1 MKVDKAVCT
10 DTMTD
15 TDSAI
20 NYESLLSTLV
30 QKKILAIKR
39 ECEVKKVKKRKRKQ
53 QNCLGSL
60 IFGKRDGNGQCEE
73 DSERQCD
80 DTKGEYV
87 VDTGTLHSNPSI
99 SQRAMVETNAKDHN
113 ILNCDDNPAL
123 DFPTTRSDNEHIES
137 NIVLNCV
144 DEMQYNTNVNSTMN
158 SEMDTTECQIAV
170 INERCTAE
178 LDNNSTQTIDDDFCT
193 EIHNKHNINVKIEQ
207 PNTDSNV
214 MRINL
219 SDTVQRGTSEPD
231 FETTSMIAS
240 NSNSPSIISQ
250 IEVSDEI
257 NAHHKFRTQNSSSDT
272 ISVPYF
278 IKHTTSS
285 APSNAMALHDQEQR
299 HQIRVLEAKSISA
312 QCSPIFAQ
320 RQTFNGRSLHTN
332 HAFFCFGFCFCFCR
346 IHAEKSNG
354 PISFICC
361 EIFNF
366 VSCCMYTRTRH
377 FSLSSIIFLVRS
389 CCYSHIAC
397 QCDCVF
403 TQFAWYTKDI
413 DRVYMNSNCID
424 SKIE

>member
-15 TDSAI
+15 TESAI
-20 NYESLLSTLV
+20 NYENLLSTLV

-39 ECEVKKVKKRKRKQ
+39 DCELKKVQKQKRKQ

-60 IFGKRDGNGQCEE
+60 IFGKRDGNSKCEE

-80 DTKGEYV
+80 DNKEEYV
-87 VDTGTLHSNPSI
+87 VDTVTPRANPSI
-99 SQRAMVETNAKDHN
+99 SQHATLEIDSKDHN
-113 ILNCDDNPAL
+113 ILKCDEHNVAMHL
-123 DFPTTRSDNEHIES
+123 PTIRSDNVQQCEHIES
-137 NIVLNCV
+137 NIVLNC
-144 DEMQYNTNVNSTMN
+144 DEEMQHNINVNMLD

-178 LDNNSTQTIDDDFCT
+178 LDNNSTQTIDDEFCT
-193 EIHNKHNINVKIEQ
+193 DIHNKHHINVKNQ
-207 PNTDSNV
+207 QHNTDSNV

-219 SDTVQRGTSEPD
+219 SDSVQRGTIEAD
-231 FETTSMIAS
+231 FEATMVAS

-257 NAHHKFRTQNSSSDT
+257 NARHKFRTQNSSSDT

-320 RQTFNGRSLHTN
+320 RQTFNGKSLNTN
-332 HAFFCFGFCFCFCR
+332 H
-346 IHAEKSNG
+346 E
-354 PISFICC
+354 
-361 EIFNF
+361 F
-366 VSCCMYTRTRH
+366 V
-377 FSLSSIIFLVRS
+377 V
-389 CCYSHIAC
+389 
-397 QCDCVF
+397 
-403 TQFAWYTKDI
+403 
-413 DRVYMNSNCID
+413 
-424 SKIE
+424 